1 MISSGPTRSKV
12 ELLNSTKMLID
23 NGYQIFATSGTAK
36 FFEENGCITPCDIHM
51 IIHEPIETA
60 GLDRKAEKE
69 LHSKVEAIILDGL
82 RELGA
87 IE

>member
-1 MISSGPTRSKV
+1 MK
-12 ELLNSTKMLID
+12 LATKPGVPIIPVTID
-23 NGYQIFATSGTAK
+23 GSYK

-69 LHSKVEAIILDGL
+69 LHAKVEAIILDGL